1 MNTQHQKTTYSI
13 FFDVKNTTYSVYQ
26 GKKYTTYSI
35 FFNAKNTTYSIF
47 SPSFPHNQQHNGYL
61 GHKYQW
67 DAVAEL
73 LVQGL
78 VVPAV

>member
-13 FFDVKNTTYSVYQ
+13 FFAIKNTTYSVFQ
-26 GKKYTTYSI
+26 GV
-35 FFNAKNTTYSIF
+35 KNTTYSIF
-47 SPSFPHNQQHNGYL
+47 SPPSPYCQQHNGYL
-61 GHKYQW
+61 GHQYQRE
-67 DAVAEL
+67 AVTEL